1 MGVYI
6 KGMEIPKCCTV
17 CNIIDCKEYTTK
29 NTRGKNCPM
38 IDVSNE
44 VGRLVSV
51 LELIRIAR
59 QELSYSSY
67 MDVLWLI
74 AHTPTVIEAEGD

>member
-1 MGVYI
+1 
-6 KGMEIPKCCTV
+6 
-17 CNIIDCKEYTTK
+17 
-29 NTRGKNCPM
+29 M

-74 AHTPTVIEAEGD
+74 AHTPTVIEAEGK